1 MKMNKAD
8 LIKVRKEFLRI
19 LPDFEDFQNPPNI
32 LAERELD
39 YKHLAAKKTRSILS
53 EYVDGQNNF
62 STDGQARKVLLDVI
76 DLTNFLNWRDKAY
89 VEEQLLAE
97 EGCWLEYGNL
107 LLDCLR
113 GTPDDSWKKSLGT
126 VLDWLANRNCWSYV
140 TKILPT
146 YFLFLWEPTRH
157 FCVKSRFTD
166 NFLKRLGVKPLGQG
180 KPLTVSGYEHVLQ
193 TCQEFRDAIAD
204 WKPKDN
210 IDVHSLAWLV
220 TGGWGDVTE
229 GGKSSTETAETEQQS
244 DGETDSTAVQ
254 TLHRPKIPLNLILAG
269 PPGTGKTHSLLTKY
283 VPLFE
288 EVVAEQSL
296 EDFVY
301 ERCAELS
308 WYEACLIGLRL
319 IGHPATVRELI
330 ETEPV
335 KARMK
340 SRANKKYVTNT
351 LWVGMATHT
360 PESCS
365 NVSVNRRS
373 EPAMFWKNEEP
384 TWQLLDGIEQIAP
397 DLTALAD
404 EIGDYQ
410 PVSTV
415 ARRHE
420 FVTFHQSYSYEDF
433 VEGIKPEMGEAE
445 GEGEAGEVR
454 YTIEPG
460 IFMRVV
466 RRAMA
471 DPAHSYALFID
482 EINRA
487 NISNVF
493 GELIT
498 LLEPDK
504 RMKFNPT
511 TNEWE
516 GGVRTKLPY
525 THSARPQEP
534 SFGVP
539 DNLCVVG
546 TMNTADRS
554 IALLDLALRRR
565 FTFDE
570 IMPDP
575 GLLATLPG
583 PVVTDEGV
591 VIQLDKLLDAINQR
605 IEYLYDR
612 DHTIG
617 HSYLMNV
624 KTLEDL
630 ERVFR
635 QKILPL
641 LQEYF
646 YGDWHK
652 IQLVLGDLTG
662 GEDVDYRP
670 KAHPQAIVSHVV
682 QRPKRLFGVED
693 EAYQDRRSY
702 VISEELSAE
711 SFLKIYQTLGGG

>member
-1 MKMNKAD
+1 MNDAS
-8 LIKVRKEFLRI
+8 IKNVRDEFLSA
-19 LPDFEDFQNPPNI
+19 LPDFHDFEHPPQM

-39 YKHLAAKKTRSILS
+39 YKYEAAKNIRTILGDCVAGQS
-53 EYVDGQNNF
+53 EF
-62 STDGQARKVLLDVI
+62 STDDEARDVLVKVI

-89 VEEQLLAE
+89 LIEQLFNE
-97 EGCWLEYGNL
+97 EGDWLKFGRML
-107 LLDCLR
+107 LKGLR
-113 GTPDDSWKKSLGT
+113 GVDEGSWQQPLEEL
-126 VLDWLANRNCWSYV
+126 LDWLKTKDCNANI

-146 YFLFLWEPTRH
+146 YFFFLWDPKDQ
-157 FCVKSRFTD
+157 FCIKSRFVD
-166 NFLKRLGVKPLGQG
+166 KFLKRLGAKPLGQG
-180 KPLTVSGYEHVLQ
+180 KPLTVDGYQRVLQ
-193 TCQEFRDAIAD
+193 TCRDFREAIVE

-210 IDVHSLAWLV
+210 IDVHSLAWVV
-220 TGGWGDVTE
+220 TGGWGDVSGSDETPTGTTDTE
-229 GGKSSTETAETEQQS
+229 IQPA
-244 DGETDSTAVQ
+244 GESEPTVLE

-288 EVVAEQSL
+288 EGIAEQSL

-319 IGHPATVRELI
+319 LGHPATVQQLV

-360 PESCS
+360 PESCT

-397 DLTALAD
+397 DLIALAN
-404 EIGDYQ
+404 EIQNYQ

-445 GEGEAGEVR
+445 GEGESAQVR

-460 IFMRVV
+460 IFMRMV

-471 DPAHSYALFID
+471 DPTHSYALFID

-504 RMKFNPT
+504 RMKFST
-511 TNEWE
+511 TTSEWE
-516 GGVRTKLPY
+516 GGVRSKLPY
-525 THSARPQEP
+525 THSARPLESP
-534 SFGVP
+534 FGVP
-539 DNLCVVG
+539 DNLYVVG

-583 PVVTDEGV
+583 PVVTEEGV
-591 VIQLDKLLDAINQR
+591 EIQLDKLLDAINQR

-612 DHTIG
+612 DHAIG

-624 KTLEDL
+624 KTFEDL
-630 ERVFR
+630 ERAFQ

-652 IQLVLGDLTG
+652 IQLVLCDLTG

-670 KAHPQAIVSHVV
+670 KAHPHAIVSHVV

-711 SFLKIYQTLGGG
+711 SFLKIYQTVSGG